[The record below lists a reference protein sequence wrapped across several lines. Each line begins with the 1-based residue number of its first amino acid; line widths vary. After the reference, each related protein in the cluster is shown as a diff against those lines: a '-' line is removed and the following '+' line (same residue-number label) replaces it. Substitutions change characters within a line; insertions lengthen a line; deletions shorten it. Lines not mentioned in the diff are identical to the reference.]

1 MHCGNRFPEDE
12 CVLLRQIRDSV
23 EESQREILNIRN
35 LIRRSQKKPTLGKNL
50 LYAIIGI
57 ILIVTVVAILFLD
70 YELCQNQ
77 LNRLSFRRN
86 EIKRTGKTRGDSPCL
101 TPSAKS
107 DENVLPFQDESHK
120 GSRNGLG
127 EITVGCQLF

>member
-23 EESQREILNIRN
+23 EESRREILNIRN

-57 ILIVTVVAILFLD
+57 ILITTVVAILFLK
-70 YELCQNQ
+70 L
-77 LNRLSFRRN
+77 
-86 EIKRTGKTRGDSPCL
+86 
-101 TPSAKS
+101 
-107 DENVLPFQDESHK
+107 
-120 GSRNGLG
+120 
-127 EITVGCQLF
+127 

>member
-50 LYAIIGI
+50 LYTIIGI
-57 ILIVTVVAILFLD
+57 ILLVTVVAILFFKL
-70 YELCQNQ
+70 
-77 LNRLSFRRN
+77 
-86 EIKRTGKTRGDSPCL
+86 
-101 TPSAKS
+101 
-107 DENVLPFQDESHK
+107 
-120 GSRNGLG
+120 
-127 EITVGCQLF
+127 

>member
-23 EESQREILNIRN
+23 EESRREILNIRN

-57 ILIVTVVAILFLD
+57 ILIAIVVAILFFKL
-70 YELCQNQ
+70 
-77 LNRLSFRRN
+77 
-86 EIKRTGKTRGDSPCL
+86 
-101 TPSAKS
+101 
-107 DENVLPFQDESHK
+107 
-120 GSRNGLG
+120 
-127 EITVGCQLF
+127 

>member
-50 LYAIIGI
+50 FYAIIGI
-57 ILIVTVVAILFLD
+57 IFIVIGAAILFFKL
-70 YELCQNQ
+70 
-77 LNRLSFRRN
+77 
-86 EIKRTGKTRGDSPCL
+86 
-101 TPSAKS
+101 
-107 DENVLPFQDESHK
+107 
-120 GSRNGLG
+120 
-127 EITVGCQLF
+127 

>member
-23 EESQREILNIRN
+23 EESRREILNIRN

-57 ILIVTVVAILFLD
+57 ILIITVVAILFFKL
-70 YELCQNQ
+70 
-77 LNRLSFRRN
+77 
-86 EIKRTGKTRGDSPCL
+86 
-101 TPSAKS
+101 
-107 DENVLPFQDESHK
+107 
-120 GSRNGLG
+120 
-127 EITVGCQLF
+127 

>member
-50 LYAIIGI
+50 FYAIIGS
-57 ILIVTVVAILFLD
+57 ILIVIGAAILFFKL
-70 YELCQNQ
+70 
-77 LNRLSFRRN
+77 
-86 EIKRTGKTRGDSPCL
+86 
-101 TPSAKS
+101 
-107 DENVLPFQDESHK
+107 
-120 GSRNGLG
+120 
-127 EITVGCQLF
+127 